1 MRTLELCKSSVER
14 FPAVSLSEQRSARSS
29 PAASLSER
37 RTRFAQAVQ
46 EPVADQDLQTF
57 LPGNKV
63 TTELDELTDKFTD
76 AILGIDRRS
85 DSTPTLDFEHGIFG
99 GPSVDVTPGPFDFM
113 QESCYLE
120 QTVREKLEGLKDV
133 KQESRMNTRKSS
145 STTEELEELRTW
157 ASEYNEARGKQNA
170 GYQHSQNFDHSAR
183 LSCDENDLQFVF
195 SKFIESET
203 PELEGGITLLLQ
215 NIPHDF
221 RYEPDISDMIKSSAS
236 IDSIDYI
243 YLPVAVDR
251 PSLNEFRNKGYC
263 FIHFSDAN
271 MAQKFMDGISEYKAF
286 DRTRASTCANNTH
299 PDGKLSAVFAKFQG
313 LSTNLHN
320 LIDIES
326 KKWRPKK
333 GFVRVRTNSGLSNIS
348 LFGLRELAKQHAN
361 TLDEHSRLDHDAAN
375 PAWLCR
381 A

>member
-1 MRTLELCKSSVER
+1 MALTMETFELCRS
-14 FPAVSLSEQRSARSS
+14 SARSS
-29 PAASLSER
+29 PAVSLSER
-37 RTRFAQAVQ
+37 RTRFAQAVKK
-46 EPVADQDLQTF
+46 PTADQDLRTC
-57 LPGNKV
+57 LKGKHV
-63 TTELDELTDKFTD
+63 TNELDVLTDKFTD

-85 DSTPTLDFEHGIFG
+85 DSTPTFEPGYSLFG
-99 GPSVDVTPGPFDFM
+99 GYASSTPIGTSVDTTPGPFDSIH
-113 QESCYLE
+113 ESCYLAH
-120 QTVREKLEGLKDV
+120 TAREKLVDLKDL
-133 KQESRMNTRKSS
+133 KQETGMTISKIS

-157 ASEYNEARGKQNA
+157 ANEINKARDKQDA
-170 GYQHSQNFDHSAR
+170 DYKHSQIVDQSER
-183 LSCDENDLQFVF
+183 LSCDENDLRFVF

-215 NIPHDF
+215 NIPHAF
-221 RYEPDISDMIKSSAS
+221 RYEPDISDMIKSFAS
-236 IDSIDYI
+236 IESIDYI

-271 MAQKFMDGISEYKAF
+271 MAQKFMNGISDYKAF
-286 DRTRASTCANNTH
+286 DRSCANTRANNIHT
-299 PDGKLSAVFAKFQG
+299 DGKLSAVFAKFQG

-348 LFGLRELAKQHAN
+348 LFGLRELAKGRAN
-361 TLDEHSRLDHDAAN
+361 TLDEHSRLDHNPAN
-375 PAWLCR
+375 PIWPC
-381 A
+381 